1 MFETALFDY
10 WTKVKVKFY
19 ITVGV
24 KLLKMYRGDD
34 ILDKFYVDES
44 KWTEVDLKRTGSL
57 FLLLLSSLL
66 IPIFVLLL
74 ENVISCV
81 KE

>member
-24 KLLKMYRGDD
+24 KLLKMYKGDD
-34 ILDKFYVDES
+34 IMDKFYVNEP
-44 KWTEVDLKRTGSL
+44 KWTEVDFERTGSL

-66 IPIFVLLL
+66 IPLFVLLL
-74 ENVISCV
+74 ENMIFCI

>member
-19 ITVGV
+19 TTVGV
-24 KLLKMYRGDD
+24 KLLKMYKGDD
-34 ILDKFYVDES
+34 ILDKFYVDEP
-44 KWTEVDLKRTGSL
+44 KWTEVDFKRTGSL

-74 ENVISCV
+74 EIMISSF